1 MQKLQKLPGKK
12 GETIPW
18 KKLQKKKEKN
28 LVKSQHH
35 RKFYTKSEK
44 CSGECSTSPRSR
56 WRRRIARHLW
66 RSGVR
71 IPYNLWFT
79 LYLERLNSSQ
89 IVSEKLVIAYVFP
102 QMPELDLW
110 YEFCF
115 RKSRPFWN
123 AGRILYL
130 MFVLLSCLS
139 IFDDCFSSYWIDK
152 CYNVR
157 CNKVPFLIL
166 NYM

>member
-18 KKLQKKKEKN
+18 KSYEKKRKKKN

-35 RKFYTKSEK
+35 RKFFTKGEK
-44 CSGECSTSPRSR
+44 CSGECSTSPRLR
-56 WRRRIARHLW
+56 WRRRIGRHLW
-66 RSGVR
+66 RSGVQT
-71 IPYNLWFT
+71 PYNLWFI

-102 QMPELDLW
+102 LMPELDLW

-130 MFVLLSCLS
+130 MFVLHSC
-139 IFDDCFSSYWIDK
+139 SSFNGRVFLMTVLGWI
-152 CYNVR
+152 NAILR
-157 CNKVPFLIL
+157 CNKSPC
-166 NYM
+166 